1 LFLAA
6 KVSFGDSLV
15 SHTGYRR
22 IVRETRWSL
31 TLPRPF
37 LAIAL
42 CVRQGRE
49 SPNRSMF
56 YGEPAPLCNA
66 GTSKIKGWVPLTLPQ
81 RFSGLLNQRFRSASP
96 AFQPYPP
103 AHFS

>member
-1 LFLAA
+1 
-6 KVSFGDSLV
+6 
-15 SHTGYRR
+15 
-22 IVRETRWSL
+22 
-31 TLPRPF
+31 
-37 LAIAL
+37 
-42 CVRQGRE
+42 
-49 SPNRSMF
+49 MF
-56 YGEPAPLCNA
+56 YAEPAPLYDA